1 MSSENVIKVDNVS
14 KAYTIWSSPSARLHG
29 PMLGQIGQMPFLPA
43 VVRDWC
49 GAHSQQ
55 SFKNFYALRNISFTV
70 ARGESLGI
78 IGRNGSGK
86 STLLQIIAGTLMPT
100 EGDITV
106 NGSVAALLELGSG
119 FNPEFTGRDNVYMNT
134 AIRGMSRE
142 ETDAKFDEI
151 AAFADIGDF
160 IDQPTKTYSSGM
172 LVRLAFAVSTTVDA
186 QVLLID
192 EALAVGDIF
201 FRQKCYQRLERMRE
215 RGVSILLVS
224 HAMNEVEQF
233 CQNAVLLDQGLV
245 AFQGNASEA
254 VKRYYLMEQES
265 HLSASIASPPQPA
278 VDHNGGHAS
287 QENRSR
293 GWAPA
298 EAFLDIKEVTQ
309 ISNGWARCTGVAIC
323 DSDGRPC
330 RAFEQGQTAT
340 FCYEFEL
347 LRDIEAP
354 VGGVE
359 ILNEKSAIVH
369 GKNTLEYG
377 SDVPLSVGAGARLRF
392 RQDISLDL
400 AVGEYVF
407 TLGLAML
414 PKDDYERRGS
424 LTHVDLHPKI
434 IRLCHLARVGVFA
447 VGFRSHGQ
455 PVQLLHH
462 GIANLPGSCTLTVE
476 NPVIA
481 GMAK

>member
-1 MSSENVIKVDNVS
+1 MSSDTVIKVDDVS

-29 PMLGQIGQMPFLPA
+29 PILGQIGQMPFLPA
-43 VVRDWC
+43 GLRNWC
-49 GAHSQQ
+49 GVHSRQ
-55 SFKNFYALRNISFTV
+55 SFKNFYALKNISFTV

-119 FNPEFTGRDNVYMNT
+119 FNPEFTGRENVYMNT
-134 AIRGMSRE
+134 AIRGMSKE

-151 AAFADIGDF
+151 TDFADIGDF

-224 HAMNEVEQF
+224 HAMTEVEQF
-233 CQNAVLLDQGLV
+233 CQNALLLNQGLV

-254 VKRYYLMEQES
+254 VKRYYLMEQQI
-265 HLSASIASPPQPA
+265 HLPAITPSSPPPASDNGVHISREDRQPA
-278 VDHNGGHAS
+278 
-287 QENRSR
+287 
-293 GWAPA
+293 WAPA
-298 EAFLDIKEVTQ
+298 EAFLDIENVTQ
-309 ISNGWARCTGVAIC
+309 VSNGWARCTGVAIC
-323 DSDGRPC
+323 DFAGRPC
-330 RAFEQGQTAT
+330 RAFEQGQTAS
-340 FCYEFEL
+340 FFYEFEL
-347 LRDIEAP
+347 LRDIETP
-354 VGGVE
+354 VGGME
-359 ILNEKSAIVH
+359 ILNEKNMIVH

-377 SDVPLSVGAGARLRF
+377 SDVPLGVSAGARLRF
-392 RQDISLDL
+392 RQDISLEL
-400 AVGEYVF
+400 AIGEYVF
-407 TLGLAML
+407 TLGLAMIT
-414 PKDDYERRGS
+414 KDDYERRGS
-424 LTHVDLHPKI
+424 LTHGDLHPKI

-447 VGFRSHGQ
+447 IGFRSHGQ

-462 GIANLPGSCTLTVE
+462 GIANLPGSCAVTVE

-481 GMAK
+481 GVSK

>member
-1 MSSENVIKVDNVS
+1 VSSDIVITVDNVS
-14 KAYTIWSSPSARLHG
+14 KAYAIWSSPSARLHG
-29 PMLGQIGQMPFLPA
+29 PMLGQVGQLPFLPPG
-43 VVRDWC
+43 VRDWC
-49 GAHSQQ
+49 SRHSRQ
-55 SFKNFYALRNISFTV
+55 SFRSFYALKNISFTV

-100 EGDITV
+100 EGDVTV
-106 NGSVAALLELGSG
+106 AGSVAALLELGSG
-119 FNPEFTGRDNVYMNT
+119 FNPEFTGRENVYMNT
-134 AIRGMSRE
+134 AIRGMSQE

-151 AAFADIGDF
+151 EAFADIGDF

-233 CQNAVLLDQGLV
+233 CHNALLLDQGLV

-254 VKRYYLMEQES
+254 VKRYYLMEQQA
-265 HLSASIASPPQPA
+265 HLPA
-278 VDHNGGHAS
+278 VAPSQPVAAGQNGGHS
-287 QENRSR
+287 LSENHKLP
-293 GWAPA
+293 WAPA
-298 EAFLDIKEVTQ
+298 EAFFDIEHVPQ
-309 ISNGWARCTGVAIC
+309 VSNGWACCTGVAIC
-323 DSDGRPC
+323 NADGRTC
-330 RAFEQGQTAT
+330 RAFEQGQTAS
-340 FCYEFEL
+340 FFYEFEL
-347 LRDIEAP
+347 LRDIEVP
-354 VGGVE
+354 IGGLE
-359 ILNEKSAIVH
+359 ILNDKSMIVH

-377 SDVPLSVGAGARLRF
+377 SDVPLRVSAGARLRF
-392 RQDISLDL
+392 RQDISLEL

-414 PKDDYERRGS
+414 TKDDYERRGS
-424 LTHVDLHPKI
+424 LIHTDLHPKI
-434 IRLCHLARVGVFA
+434 IRLCHLARVGVIG
-447 VGFRSHGQ
+447 VTFRSRGQ

-462 GIANLPGSCTLTVE
+462 GVANLPGSCAVTVE
-476 NPVIA
+476 NPVGA
-481 GMAK
+481 RKSE